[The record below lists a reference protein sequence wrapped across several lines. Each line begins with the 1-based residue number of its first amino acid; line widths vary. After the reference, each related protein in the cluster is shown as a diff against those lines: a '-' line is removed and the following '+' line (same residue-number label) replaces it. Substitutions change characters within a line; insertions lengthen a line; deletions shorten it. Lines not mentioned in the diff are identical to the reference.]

1 MKIYIY
7 IIDTLVYIARLIKIK
22 LIVIMFLYL
31 YLYSIEQNRDVIR
44 ILREL

>member
-31 YLYSIEQNRDVIR
+31 YNIEQNRDVIR

>member
-31 YLYSIEQNRDVIR
+31 YNIEHNRDVIR